1 MLYYDKRSQQGWRIA
16 VWHVTESLDELLDM
30 LPDDISVKNEAK
42 ERFKS
47 ESRILEWTA
56 VRVLL
61 FDMLDRQVQ
70 ILYDDDGAPYLPE
83 YEKMD
88 ISISHTK
95 DYVAIGLAEKGEIG
109 IDVERVADKVEKV
122 RERFVRDDE
131 DAQSL
136 NKLLLHWSAKETAFK
151 MMHRRKVDFIKH
163 LKIQPFQEM
172 EEGDFILKEYR
183 TDDEESFNI
192 KYKVFPEFVL
202 TYSVFFDD

>member
-1 MLYYDKRSQQGWRIA
+1 MLYYDKQSPQGWRIA
-16 VWHVTESLDELLDM
+16 VWHVTEELDELLDM
-30 LPDDISVKNEAK
+30 LPDDISVKNEAR

-83 YEKMD
+83 SEKMD

-95 DYVAIGLAEKGEIG
+95 GYVAIGLTEKGEIG
-109 IDVERVADKVEKV
+109 IDVERVADRVEKV

-131 DAQSL
+131 DADSL

-163 LKIQPFQEM
+163 LKVQPFEEK
-172 EEGDFILKEYR
+172 EEGQFLLKEFK
-183 TDDEESFNI
+183 TDDEELFDIS
-192 KYKVFPEFVL
+192 YKVFPEFVL
-202 TYSVFFDD
+202 TYSVFVNE